1 MLRTTLRARR
11 LGVLLASNAV
21 DALRIAVEHP
31 PDAVLLDLGL
41 PDVDGVE
48 VCRRLR
54 KWSNVPIVVLTADGS
69 EERLIEALDA
79 GADDY
84 VTKPFSM
91 PQLLARLRVALRHAE
106 ARTSSSSRSVVT
118 IGDLVID
125 VDGHAATA
133 GGCVLSLTHR
143 EFATLVLL
151 AHNVDRVVGLRSI
164 SSVARGA
171 DQPVEAPYVRTLVSK
186 VRRSLGIGP
195 ERPRLDAVSRVGY
208 RLLAPPRGGWRG

>member
-91 PQLLARLRVALRHAE
+91 AQLLARLRVALRHAE
-106 ARTSSSSRSVVT
+106 ARTSSSSRSLVT

-133 GGCVLSLTHR
+133 AGIVLTFSHR

-151 AHNVDRVVGLRSI
+151 AHNVDRVVGLRAI
-164 SSVARGA
+164 TTVARGP
-171 DQPVEAPYVRTLVSK
+171 DQPLRSQYVRTLVSR
-186 VRRSLGIGP
+186 VRTTLGEGH
-195 ERPRLDAVSRVGY
+195 ERPRLESVSRVGY
-208 RLLAPPRGGWRG
+208 RLLAPPRGGWRV